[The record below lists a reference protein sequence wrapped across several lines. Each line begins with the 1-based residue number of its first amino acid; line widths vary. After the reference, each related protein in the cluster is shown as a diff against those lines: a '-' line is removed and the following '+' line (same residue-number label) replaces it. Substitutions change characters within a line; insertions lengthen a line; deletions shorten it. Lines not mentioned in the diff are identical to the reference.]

1 MASLVGK
8 ESEDTAL
15 ESRGYTL
22 GKKLGQGSY
31 AKVRMADYR
40 SGDRVEKLACK
51 IVDKN
56 LAPKDFLSKF
66 FPRELDII
74 PKMDHPS
81 VIRVHS
87 ILERSM
93 KVSIREAIH
102 TSKKTHDFHE
112 PNVIGRHESFN
123 KVCRDRGGRTYLI
136 MSNNPF

>member
-102 TSKKTHDFHE
+102 TSKKYTRFSRAKC
-112 PNVIGRHESFN
+112 NRQARI
-123 KVCRDRGGRTYLI
+123 I
-136 MSNNPF
+136 